1 MEDKLNQEELLQKK
15 IDRYADMLYKI
26 ALVQT
31 KNICDAQDIV
41 QEVFYQY
48 MKRNILFESEEH
60 EKAWLIKVTLNYCR
74 RVFRLAFHKHTV
86 QMPSEEYVSGE
97 EGVEE
102 EYIRKEKQ
110 KEVLEA
116 VLALPARYRD
126 VLHLFYFEDFSIKEI
141 SRILKRKE
149 STVTSQL
156 TRGRELLKKK
166 IKEEYRYE

>member
-60 EKAWLIKVTLNYCR
+60 EKAWFIKVTLNYCR
-74 RVFRLAFHKHTV
+74 RVFRLAFNKHTV
-86 QMPSEEYVSGE
+86 QMPSEEYVSRE

-102 EYIRKEKQ
+102 AYIQRERQ

-116 VLALPARYRD
+116 VLALPSRYRD
-126 VLHLFYFEDFSIKEI
+126 VLHLFYFEDLSIKEI

-149 STVTSQL
+149 ATVTSQL

-166 IKEEYRYE
+166 IKEDYRYE